1 MLGIQGEPVGHS
13 LDHTTRRRDA
23 VRILFILDQAGSA
36 PGSGAPADAISVI
49 KAEKR
54 LQALDFWVRSPDYLA
69 AELMHLHVQHP
80 DEGFL
85 DEAFK
90 VMQGDEP
97 DVRRM
102 QMMRF
107 LFGAWE
113 QIDDSMSQLISLGL
127 ATIKRTIK
135 SDGKVGRTDFF
146 LLDAGRTRA
155 VELAAYSSHLAWY
168 RDRAALVARVA
179 GSGSGDDLKTRQYA
193 QAEYQG
199 ARWGHVIGPI
209 KHRVLK
215 RLEELKQG
223 VNP

>member
-1 MLGIQGEPVGHS
+1 MLGAREECVS
-13 LDHTTRRRDA
+13 YALDHTARKRDA

-36 PGSGAPADAISVI
+36 PGPGAPVGAVAVV

-69 AELMHLHVQHP
+69 AELMQLHDQYP
-80 DEGFL
+80 QEGFL

-113 QIDDSMSQLISLGL
+113 QIDDSMSQLLSLGL
-127 ATIKRTIK
+127 AAIKRNVK
-135 SDGKVGRTDFF
+135 RDGKVGRTDFF
-146 LLDAGRTRA
+146 LLESGRARA
-155 VELAAYSSHLAWY
+155 AELADFSSHLAWY
-168 RDRAALVARVA
+168 RDRASLVARVA
-179 GSGSGDDLKTRQYA
+179 GAGSGDDLKARQYA

-209 KHRVLK
+209 KQRVLK

-223 VNP
+223 AAH